1 MMGNAMIFSRVL
13 IALVLTT
20 PVVAFGQAL
29 HPDYLDANA
38 GSRQLERLRPKVPTG
53 EAAPYKERLMGY
65 VQSAK
70 ADQAP
75 VGTAVRAAPRE
86 TSPLLATVEKGDS
99 ITVTER
105 GEWSQV
111 VLRRPVDGQTPLSG
125 AEVEPL
131 VLGREKWSPGQSPPT
146 QAQTPGG
153 VDVLDPLENEQ
164 DPSSK
169 ITLPVEPPIPLPAVT
184 LNRPWEGRLVLQT
197 RTLGI
202 QKSFPYQ
209 LQNALGKRIAYV
221 DVSGV
226 KAVDPLVFNDCRVTI
241 LGTMTPVKE
250 GSDKMVIHARL
261 IRHRN

>member
-1 MMGNAMIFSRVL
+1 MMGNAMIVSRVL
-13 IALVLTT
+13 IAHVLTF
-20 PVVAFGQAL
+20 PALAFGQAL

-53 EAAPYKERLMGY
+53 ETATYKERLMGY
-65 VQSAK
+65 VQSAN

-86 TSPLLATVEKGDS
+86 TSPLLDTIEKGDS
-99 ITVTER
+99 ITVTKQ
-105 GEWSQV
+105 GDEWSQV
-111 VLRRPVDGQTPLSG
+111 VLRRPVDSPTPLNG
-125 AEVEPL
+125 AEVEPV
-131 VLGREKWSPGQSPPT
+131 VLGREKWSQEQSST
-146 QAQTPGG
+146 QTQTPGG

-169 ITLPVEPPIPLPAVT
+169 ITLPVAPPKPLPAVT
-184 LNRPWEGRLVLQT
+184 LNRPFEGRLVLKT
-197 RTLGI
+197 RTFGR

-209 LQNALGKRIAYV
+209 LHNALGKSIAYV

-226 KAVDPLVFNDCRVTI
+226 KAVDPLAFKDCRVTI
-241 LGTMTPVKE
+241 LGTMGPVKE
-250 GSDKMVIHARL
+250 GSDKMVIQARL